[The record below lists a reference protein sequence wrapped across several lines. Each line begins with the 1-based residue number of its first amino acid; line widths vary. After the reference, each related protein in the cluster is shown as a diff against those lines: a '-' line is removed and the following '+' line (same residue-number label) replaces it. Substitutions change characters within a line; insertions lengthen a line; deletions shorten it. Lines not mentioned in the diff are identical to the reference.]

1 MLDEQLLMGQ
11 SGFQLAVRWVAAY
24 RSDGAGRRGCSG
36 VLKRCGVAGSSRA
49 CLLRPPSPK
58 SLIRYSFMT
67 KGVMTEAGYT
77 LGSVLGGSV
86 VHRKCRVGIL
96 HVQRVDVVRSCTL
109 MSPFSAE
116 TR

>member
-1 MLDEQLLMGQ
+1 VFGRLE
-11 SGFQLAVRWVAAY
+11 AVWRRWIIP
-24 RSDGAGRRGCSG
+24 CM
-36 VLKRCGVAGSSRA
+36 
-49 CLLRPPSPK
+49 PPSPK